1 MSLKF
6 DTKDYLIVVNFTGPT
21 CLDDLFDIIPWWT
34 ILFTLWGQAQFV
46 EGKWTVEFCPND
58 FRHKY
63 RTHTKVRTFTF
74 TRHNVEI
81 VELHLIVWSDT
92 GFLKFILCMQGRWEG
107 NTCIVL
113 LKELEFH
120 IVYSHDLAENQF
132 ENLENIINKDRR

>member
-1 MSLKF
+1 M
-6 DTKDYLIVVNFTGPT
+6 NFTGPT

-46 EGKWTVEFCPND
+46 EGKWTVEFRPND

-63 RTHTKVRTFTF
+63 RTHTKVCTFTF
-74 TRHNVEI
+74 TWHNVEI
-81 VELHLIVWSDT
+81 VELHLIVCLIRHWIFKVHIVHART
-92 GFLKFILCMQGRWEG
+92 LGGKY
-107 NTCIVL
+107 IVL
-113 LKELEFH
+113 LNELEFH

>member
-1 MSLKF
+1 M
-6 DTKDYLIVVNFTGPT
+6 
-21 CLDDLFDIIPWWT
+21 
-34 ILFTLWGQAQFV
+34 
-46 EGKWTVEFCPND
+46 EFRPND

-81 VELHLIVWSDT
+81 VVLHLLIRHWIFKVHIVHART
-92 GFLKFILCMQGRWEG
+92 LGGKY
-107 NTCIVL
+107 IVL
-113 LKELEFH
+113 LNELEFH

>member
-46 EGKWTVEFCPND
+46 EGKWTMEFRPND

-63 RTHTKVRTFTF
+63 THTYFTYYS
-74 TRHNVEI
+74 VEI
-81 VELHLIVWSDT
+81 VYTS
-92 GFLKFILCMQGRWEG
+92 
-107 NTCIVL
+107 
-113 LKELEFH
+113 
-120 IVYSHDLAENQF
+120 
-132 ENLENIINKDRR
+132 